1 MSDLATAVEVLPP
14 GVSLLDRKMK
24 KSSAWISS
32 AVVAA
37 ALIGGLGFIA
47 FHVSRDLGGIAI
59 VSIWPY
65 LLLGLALLIA
75 LGFEFVNGFHDTA
88 NAVATVIYTHSLD
101 PNIAVVWSGL
111 CNLLGVLT
119 SSGAVAFSII
129 TLLPVE
135 LILQVS
141 SGAGF
146 AMVFALLLAAILWN
160 LSTWW
165 FGLPA
170 SSSHTMIGSIIGVGI
185 ANQLMSVHS
194 GTSGVDWEQAI
205 KVFKV
210 LLISPVIGF
219 ICAGLLLLLSKVFVL
234 TSWARSAAT
243 FYNLN
248 HKKPV
253 LAILS
258 IGIFGVCGTY
268 LAKLI
273 GPLIFGLFGAPGQ
286 SAWGGILSSANW
298 LISLNQIFGL
308 ALIVLLVG
316 ILGLYVMV
324 LLAKVVE
331 EHGAALF
338 TAPKDNTP
346 PPWPIRA
353 LLIFTCSGVSFAH
366 GSNDGQKGMGLIMLI
381 LIGTVPTA
389 YALNHAV
396 TSKEIQSFIA
406 ASEQAGK
413 VLDRHVDKRGVL
425 GEDAR
430 AEVTDYIRTKEI
442 KPDTMLALRELV
454 DDLKGNVVTYRE
466 YKAVPANQ
474 QANVRNDMY
483 VASEAIRL
491 MQKSDAQRVADN
503 LPPVFSASE
512 NKDLGAY
519 KKTVDKATKF
529 IPDWVKVAVAL
540 ALGLGTMVGWKRI
553 VVTVGEKI
561 GKEHLTYA
569 QGACAELVAMCTI
582 SAADNFGLPV
592 STTHVLS
599 SGVAGT
605 MAANKSGLQFSTI
618 KNIAMA
624 WVFTLPAA
632 ALLSGSLFWLFR
644 QITW

>member
-1 MSDLATAVEVLPP
+1 MSDLAAVVEAPP
-14 GVSLLDRKMK
+14 PASALLDKKMK
-24 KSSAWISS
+24 KSHALVSGG
-32 AVVAA
+32 VVMA
-37 ALIGGLGFIA
+37 ALVIGVGFIG
-47 FHVSRDLGGIAI
+47 FNI
-59 VSIWPY
+59 VQDFSGVTISSIWPY
-65 LLLGLALLIA
+65 ALLVVALLIA

-111 CNLLGVLT
+111 CNLCGVLL
-119 SSGAVAFSII
+119 SSGAVAYAII

-146 AMVFALLLAAILWN
+146 AMVFALLIAAIIWN

-170 SSSHTMIGSIIGVGI
+170 SSSHTMVGSIIGVGI
-185 ANQLMSVHS
+185 ANQLMSVHT
-194 GTSGVDWEQAI
+194 GTSGVDWEQAT

-219 ICAGLLLLLSKVFVL
+219 GAAALLLLLSKLFILTKPAKEFAIHYDANHRNPLWALPTIVL
-234 TSWARSAAT
+234 T
-243 FYNLN
+243 
-248 HKKPV
+248 
-253 LAILS
+253 
-258 IGIFGVCGTY
+258 GIPGAYIFNWV
-268 LAKLI
+268 A
-273 GPLIFGLFGAPGQ
+273 PLIFGLFGAPGMAVWQPIQNFQ
-286 SAWGGILSSANW
+286 STHSPY
-298 LISLNQIFGL
+298 GL
-308 ALIVLLVG
+308 YIVMLFVG
-316 ILGLYVMV
+316 ILGFYLLSLFARIVIENADVLYS
-324 LLAKVVE
+324 
-331 EHGAALF
+331 
-338 TAPKDNTP
+338 APKGNTP

-353 LLIFTCSGVSFAH
+353 LLIFTCSGVSFEH

-396 TSKEIQSFIA
+396 SAHDTQSFIA
-406 ASEQAGK
+406 ASQQAGQ
-413 VLDRHVDKRGVL
+413 VLDRHVDKNGIL
-425 GEDAR
+425 GADAR
-430 AEVTDYIRTKEI
+430 AEVTDYIRTKQVQ
-442 KPDTMLALRELV
+442 PDTVLALRELV
-454 DDLKGNVVTYRE
+454 SDLKGDVLTYKE
-466 YKAVPANQ
+466 YKAVPANR

-491 MQKSDAQRVADN
+491 MQKNDDSLKKAGKTPVFTDADN
-503 LPPVFSASE
+503 AVL
-512 NKDLGAY
+512 KTY
-519 KKTVDKATKF
+519 KSKVDQATKF
-529 IPDWVKVAVAL
+529 IPPWVKVAVAL
-540 ALGLGTMVGWKRI
+540 ALGMGTMVGWKRI

-605 MAANKSGLQFSTI
+605 MAANGSGLQLATI
-618 KNIAMA
+618 RNIAMA
-624 WVFTLPAA
+624 WVLTLPAA
-632 ALLSGSLFWLFR
+632 ALLSGSLFWAFR
-644 QITW
+644 QFSS